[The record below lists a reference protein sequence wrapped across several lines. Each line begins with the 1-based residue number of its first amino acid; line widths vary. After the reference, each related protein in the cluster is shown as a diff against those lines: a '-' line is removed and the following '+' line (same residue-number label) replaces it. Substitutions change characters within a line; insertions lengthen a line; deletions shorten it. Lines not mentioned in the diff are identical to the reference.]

1 MRYAPAR
8 PWLFGIGLAVAAASV
23 ITGYAIAPRL
33 SALGINGF
41 TAQYGIIG
49 ALGFAGFAFGVP
61 LGLAISALGA
71 LDPARDSRSQRLR
84 DAVFLLGVGALAVL
98 VPLVAGRQPDALWFG
113 AGGWLLLLLILATL
127 WLWGARR
134 AALSRGERM
143 AADLQGAGYVC
154 FALAAWN
161 LCGIA
166 AMPSFAL
173 EPQRMLALGSHAFAV
188 GQTKTVMA
196 LLLLGWL
203 FSAWGYHKELQRRS
217 LPDSEVAPGLARR
230 GKDS

>member
-1 MRYAPAR
+1 MRYTPAR
-8 PWLFGIGLAVAAASV
+8 PWLFGIGLAVAVASV
-23 ITGYAIAPRL
+23 ITGYVIDPRL
-33 SALGINGF
+33 STLGINGF
-41 TAQYGIIG
+41 TAQYGIFG

-61 LGLAISALGA
+61 LGIAISALGA
-71 LDPARDSRSQRLR
+71 FDPVRDSRMHRVR
-84 DAVFLLGVGALAVL
+84 GTVLLLCVVALPML
-98 VPLVAGRQPDALWFG
+98 VPLVGGRQPDVSWFG

-134 AALSRGERM
+134 AALPPEGRM

-154 FALAAWN
+154 FALATWN

-203 FSAWGYHKELQRRS
+203 CTAWGYRKELQHRS
-217 LPDSEVAPGLARR
+217 LQDGKTAPDPGRR
-230 GKDS
+230 